1 MATIALVIFAAM
13 LVLALVLTLHPL
25 KKAPALLYI
34 ERNPRR
40 PRRRM
45 R

>member
-13 LVLALVLTLHPL
+13 LILALFATLPSI

-40 PRRRM
+40 PRRRTH
-45 R
+45 